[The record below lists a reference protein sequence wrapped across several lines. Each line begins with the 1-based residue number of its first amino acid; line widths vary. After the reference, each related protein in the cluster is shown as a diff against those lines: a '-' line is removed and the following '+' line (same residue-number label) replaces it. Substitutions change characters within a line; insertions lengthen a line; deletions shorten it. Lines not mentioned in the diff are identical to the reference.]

1 VARPKE
7 EDEKGKGKKAYMRWL
22 IVLLAT
28 VAVATAL
35 LVVAEGYGD
44 ARCWLPLL
52 RCAEAR
58 ASVFSFL
65 FFFYSTSCCCWWRWR
80 EGATVALL
88 G

>member
-52 RCAEAR
+52 CCAEAR